1 MLTLRELTVDIT
13 TAEHIGILLTPKGS
27 LMSKKQDIECAKV
40 FVESATKE
48 EQVILLSW
56 AYELD
61 EISKSDLSVF
71 EKKRRALKA
80 TVSKKA
86 IIPILKGIRHNL
98 NLVGKASKRIM
109 WDERSLGAKI
119 TIVAVTI
126 GTLGLSAEAAG
137 IALGRAVGV
146 PLWLVIT
153 AGGSLLGL
161 IIRELEDILYRNLET
176 TQRL

>member
-1 MLTLRELTVDIT
+1 
-13 TAEHIGILLTPKGS
+13 
-27 LMSKKQDIECAKV
+27 MSKKQDIECAKV

-61 EISKSDLSVF
+61 EISNQDLSVF

-80 TVSKKA
+80 TVSRKA
-86 IIPILKGIRHNL
+86 IIPILKSIRKNL
-98 NLVGKASKRIM
+98 NLVGKASKGIM
-109 WDERSLGAKI
+109 CDERSLGAKI
-119 TIVAVTI
+119 TFVAVTI
-126 GTLGLSAEAAG
+126 GTLGLSGEAAG

-161 IIRELEDILYRNLET
+161 IIQELEDILYRNLET
-176 TQRL
+176 TQRLETKIPKGRASTGLGLS

>member
-1 MLTLRELTVDIT
+1 
-13 TAEHIGILLTPKGS
+13 
-27 LMSKKQDIECAKV
+27 
-40 FVESATKE
+40 
-48 EQVILLSW
+48 LLSW

-61 EISKSDLSVF
+61 EIRKSDLSVV
-71 EKKRRALKA
+71 EKKRKALKA
-80 TVSKKA
+80 TVSQKA
-86 IIPILKGIRHNL
+86 IIPILKSIRKNL

-126 GTLGLSAEAAG
+126 GTLGLPEEAAG

-146 PLWLVIT
+146 PLWLVMT

-161 IIRELEDILYRNLET
+161 IIQELEDILYRNLET

>member
-1 MLTLRELTVDIT
+1 MQRF
-13 TAEHIGILLTPKGS
+13 S
-27 LMSKKQDIECAKV
+27 LSQQPRKK
-40 FVESATKE
+40 
-48 EQVILLSW
+48 QVILLSW
-56 AYELD
+56 AHELD
-61 EISKSDLSVF
+61 EISKSDLSVV
-71 EKKRRALKA
+71 EKKRKALKA
-80 TVSKKA
+80 TVSQKA
-86 IIPILKGIRHNL
+86 IIPILKSIRKNL

-126 GTLGLSAEAAG
+126 GTLGLPEEAAG

-161 IIRELEDILYRNLET
+161 IIQELEDTLYRNLET

>member
-1 MLTLRELTVDIT
+1 
-13 TAEHIGILLTPKGS
+13 
-27 LMSKKQDIECAKV
+27 MSTKQDIECAKV

-86 IIPILKGIRHNL
+86 MIPILKGIRKNL

-126 GTLGLSAEAAG
+126 GTLGLSGEAAG
-137 IALGRAVGV
+137 ITLGRAVGV

-153 AGGSLLGL
+153 AGGSLLAL
-161 IIRELEDILYRNLET
+161 IIQELESTLHRNLET
-176 TQRL
+176 TQRQQNANNLS

>member
-1 MLTLRELTVDIT
+1 
-13 TAEHIGILLTPKGS
+13 
-27 LMSKKQDIECAKV
+27 
-40 FVESATKE
+40 
-48 EQVILLSW
+48 
-56 AYELD
+56 
-61 EISKSDLSVF
+61 LSVF
-71 EKKRRALKA
+71 EKKRRALNA
-80 TVSKKA
+80 TVSKTA
-86 IIPILKGIRHNL
+86 IIPILKSIRKNL
-98 NLVGKASKRIM
+98 SLVAKASKRVM

-153 AGGSLLGL
+153 AGGSLLQL
-161 IIRELEDILYRNLET
+161 IIQELEDILYRNLET

>member
-1 MLTLRELTVDIT
+1 
-13 TAEHIGILLTPKGS
+13 
-27 LMSKKQDIECAKV
+27 
-40 FVESATKE
+40 
-48 EQVILLSW
+48 
-56 AYELD
+56 
-61 EISKSDLSVF
+61 
-71 EKKRRALKA
+71 LKA
-80 TVSKKA
+80 NNPSKNRVFQQ
-86 IIPILKGIRHNL
+86 P
-98 NLVGKASKRIM
+98 V
-109 WDERSLGAKI
+109 LGAKI

-161 IIRELEDILYRNLET
+161 IIQELEDILYRNLET